1 MLQYIV
7 EFLGTFLFLS
17 VIIATGNP
25 ALIALGLFV
34 VMLLGNNISG
44 AHFNPAVS
52 LMLFA
57 KGALTPADFAGY
69 VLAQGLGGLAALG
82 VYRVL
87 H

>member
-1 MLQYIV
+1 
-7 EFLGTFLFLS
+7 
-17 VIIATGNP
+17 
-25 ALIALGLFV
+25 
-34 VMLLGNNISG
+34 LLGNNISG